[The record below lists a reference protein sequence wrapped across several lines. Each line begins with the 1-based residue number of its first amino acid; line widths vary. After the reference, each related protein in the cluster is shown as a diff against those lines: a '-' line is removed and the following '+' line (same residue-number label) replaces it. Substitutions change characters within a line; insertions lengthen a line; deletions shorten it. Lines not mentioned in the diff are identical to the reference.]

1 MQDITAPA
9 THLST
14 DEHSLLG
21 ISVQDQL
28 VMRLDERDSAYF
40 GAGGIGDEKERE
52 RDAERQR

>member
-21 ISVQDQL
+21 ISVQDQV

-40 GAGGIGDEKERE
+40 GAGGIGDEERE